1 MLFISALIV
10 VGCFI
15 LTTTLTIRQ
24 YRIETSANSAIVF
37 AATVT
42 VKSAPQD
49 NSNDLFVL
57 HEGTKV
63 EVTETLGEW
72 KKIRI
77 ADGNVGWLRTNT
89 IHII

>member
-1 MLFISALIV
+1 M
-10 VGCFI
+10 GCLI
-15 LTTTLTIRQ
+15 LTASLTIRQ
-24 YRIETSANSAIVF
+24 YRMETATNGAIVF

-42 VKSAPQD
+42 IKSAPQD

-63 EVTETLGEW
+63 EVTESLGEW

-77 ADGNVGWLRTNT
+77 ADGNVGWLRANT
-89 IHII
+89 IHVI